1 VSYASVSGAVTLHAD
16 MSAPPIRVLYLMHS
30 GSPAGSAESLCVLL
44 EHFPP
49 GAVTATVLC
58 PEGEIVPRLRETGA
72 TVRVIPGVSMF
83 HSMQGVPLRGFRLL
97 ELGRTLWMM
106 RHGGRIRA
114 AIRET
119 QPDVVHLNERGML
132 HAARI
137 AHEACVPV
145 VLHARSVAERGDNW
159 VRRLSMRAIRRHVS
173 CVVAIDE
180 SVRASLE
187 GLSGVHVVYNPL
199 DDRALTDSTSASM
212 RPSAEGLVRV
222 TYLTGLQVFKGI
234 RDLLEAALLLRDRS
248 DIVFQIAG
256 SNSRPA
262 AFHRSLRGRVLH
274 RFGFAPD
281 VERWVRQWISDR
293 GLGVTVKLA
302 GRVEPQAILA
312 ETDVL
317 VFPSHLDGPGRS
329 VFEAGARGI
338 PAVVA
343 LQHRIEDVVTDG
355 ETGLIVPE
363 RDPPALAQAI
373 LRLADDAGLR
383 RRLGQNART
392 RYRKQFAPQPV
403 AGQMLG
409 LYQALMR
416 QTHPRDLGDRSRPA
430 SSETS
435 SATRS
440 ST

>member
-1 VSYASVSGAVTLHAD
+1 VSYASVSEAFTLHAD

-44 EHFPP
+44 EHLPP
-49 GAVTATVLC
+49 GALSATVLC
-58 PEGEIVPRLRETGA
+58 PDGEIVPRLRKTGA

-83 HSMQGVPLRGFRLL
+83 HSIQGVPLRGLRLL
-97 ELGRTLWMM
+97 ELGRTIWMM
-106 RHGGRIRA
+106 RHGGHIRA

-132 HAARI
+132 QAARI
-137 AHEACVPV
+137 AHEERVPV

-159 VRRLSMRAIRRHVS
+159 VRRLSMSAIRRHVS

-187 GLSGVHVVYNPL
+187 GLPSVQVVYNPL
-199 DDRALTDSTSASM
+199 DGRALTDSASEAPGLSA
-212 RPSAEGLVRV
+212 PGPVRV

-248 DIVFQIAG
+248 DIVFQVAG
-256 SNSRPA
+256 TNSRPA

-274 RFGFAPD
+274 LFGFAPD
-281 VERWVRQWISDR
+281 VERWVRQWVSAR
-293 GLGVTVKLA
+293 GLGLTVKLV
-302 GRVEPQAILA
+302 GRVEPEAVLA

-338 PAVVA
+338 PAIVA
-343 LQHRIEDVVTDG
+343 LQHRIEDVLTDG

-363 RDPPALAQAI
+363 RDPPALAEAI

-392 RYRKQFAPQPV
+392 RYRGQFAPQPI
-403 AGQMLG
+403 ADQMLG
-409 LYQALMR
+409 LYQTLVR
-416 QTHPRDLGDRSRPA
+416 QTNPRDPQNRSRPA
-430 SSETS
+430 SSGTS

>member
-1 VSYASVSGAVTLHAD
+1 MSYASVSEAFTLYAD
-16 MSAPPIRVLYLMHS
+16 MSAPPVRVLYLMHS

-49 GAVTATVLC
+49 GSVNATVLC
-58 PEGEIVPRLRETGA
+58 PDGEIVPRLRKTGA
-72 TVRVIPGVSMF
+72 TVRLIPGVSMF
-83 HSMQGVPLRGFRLL
+83 HSMQGVPLRGLRLL
-97 ELGRTLWMM
+97 ELGRTVWMM

-119 QPDVVHLNERGML
+119 RPDVVHLNERGML

-137 AHEACVPV
+137 AHEEHVPV
-145 VLHARSVAERGDNW
+145 VLHARSVAERRDNW
-159 VRRLSMRAIRRHVS
+159 VRRISMRAIRRHVS

-187 GLSGVHVVYNPL
+187 GLPGVHVVYNPL
-199 DDRALTDSTSASM
+199 DGRALTDSTSETT
-212 RPSAEGLVRV
+212 RPSAEGPVRV
-222 TYLTGLQVFKGI
+222 TYLTGLQVFKGV
-234 RDLLEAALLLRDRS
+234 RDLMEAALLLRDRS
-248 DIVFQIAG
+248 DILFQVAG
-256 SNSRPA
+256 TNSRPA

-274 RFGFAPD
+274 LFGFAPD
-281 VERWVRQWISDR
+281 VENWVRQWAADR
-293 GLGVTVKLA
+293 GLGVTLKLF
-302 GRVEPQAILA
+302 GRVEPGAVLA

-317 VFPSHLDGPGRS
+317 IFPSHLDGPGRS

-338 PAVVA
+338 PAIVA

-383 RRLGQNART
+383 RRLGQNARI
-392 RYRKQFAPQPV
+392 RYRRQFAPQPI
-403 AGQMLG
+403 ADQMLG
-409 LYQALMR
+409 LYRTLVG
-416 QTHPRDLGDRSRPA
+416 QTR
-430 SSETS
+430 
-435 SATRS
+435 SAT
-440 ST
+440 

>member
-1 VSYASVSGAVTLHAD
+1 
-16 MSAPPIRVLYLMHS
+16 MHS

-49 GAVTATVLC
+49 GSVSATVLC
-58 PEGEIVPRLRETGA
+58 PDGEIVPRLRSTGA

-83 HSMQGVPLRGFRLL
+83 HSMPGIPLRGLRLL
-97 ELGRTLWMM
+97 EVGRTIWMM
-106 RHGGRIRA
+106 RHGGHIRA

-137 AHEACVPV
+137 AHETRVPV

-173 CVVAIDE
+173 CVVAIDQ

-187 GLSGVHVVYNPL
+187 GLPRVQVVYNPL
-199 DDRALTDSTSASM
+199 DGQALADSTSEAG
-212 RPSAEGLVRV
+212 RPSAEGRVRV

-234 RDLLEAALLLRDRS
+234 RDLLETALLLRDRS
-248 DIVFQIAG
+248 DILFQVAG
-256 SNSRPA
+256 TNSRPA
-262 AFHRSLRGRVLH
+262 SFHRSLRGRLLH
-274 RFGFAPD
+274 LFGFAPD
-281 VERWVRQWISDR
+281 VESWVRRWVSDR
-293 GLGVTVKLA
+293 GIGATVKLL
-302 GRVEPQAILA
+302 GRVEPEAVLA

-329 VFEAGARGI
+329 VFEAGVRGI
-338 PAVVA
+338 PAIVA
-343 LQHRIEDVVTDG
+343 LQHRIEDVVADG

-363 RDPPALAQAI
+363 RDPAALARAI

-383 RRLGQNART
+383 RRLGQNARV
-392 RYRKQFAPQPV
+392 RYRRQFAPQPI
-403 AGQMLG
+403 ADQMLG
-409 LYQALMR
+409 LYQALVR
-416 QTHPRDLGDRSRPA
+416 QANSRDLEDRSRTA
-430 SSETS
+430 SSGTS